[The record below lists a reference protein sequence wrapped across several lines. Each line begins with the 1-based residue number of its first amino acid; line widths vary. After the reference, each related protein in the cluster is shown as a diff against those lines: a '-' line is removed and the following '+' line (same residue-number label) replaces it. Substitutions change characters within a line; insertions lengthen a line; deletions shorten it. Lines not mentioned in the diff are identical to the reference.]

1 MTTHRTSLTSMQTDR
16 AVGAIVASAA
26 ADALGA
32 PYEFHPPLADGVP
45 VRLHA
50 GGGWDLGEWTDDTS
64 MAIPILE
71 ELAAGASLDD
81 PETLHRIGRQWRTWA
96 GTAKDV
102 GIQIRR
108 VLSTAPGA
116 SESELRATAEQVHR
130 STGRSAGN
138 GSLMRTGPVA
148 LGLLH
153 ADDATLAAAARRLS
167 DLTHFEDD
175 AGDACVLWSLAIRHA
190 ILEGAFDVRSGITA
204 LPEERRT
211 LWSERFDV
219 AERTAHPKDIPGSNG
234 WVVAAIQAAWC
245 ALTHSTTLQE
255 AIELAVRSG
264 NDTDTVAAITGSL
277 AGARWG
283 RSAVPAAWLR
293 HLHGWPGQTVDD
305 LVRSAVLATRRGVAG
320 ENGWPAAARW
330 PVSGLP
336 ATLVVHP
343 HDDGV
348 LLGDLTALD
357 TLAEDGTGPR
367 VDAVVSLCRVGREQ
381 VPAFIGER
389 TAVWLVDQDGSNADP
404 AGVLADAADSVAA
417 YRAEGLT
424 VLVHCFEGRSRTPS
438 VGAAYS
444 VRHLGIPADQALQE
458 VSAVLP
464 RARPARFLVDAV
476 HAVRPAEVEIDG

>member
-1 MTTHRTSLTSMQTDR
+1 MTQDSKLTAVQTDR

-50 GGGWDLGEWTDDTS
+50 GGGWELGEWTDDTS
-64 MAIPILE
+64 MALPILH
-71 ELAAGASLDD
+71 ELAAGASLAD
-81 PETLHRIGRQWRTWA
+81 PETLERIGAQWRTWA
-96 GTAKDV
+96 RTAKDV

-108 VLSTAPGA
+108 VLKSSSGA
-116 SESELRATAEQVHR
+116 AEADLRAAAEEVHR

-138 GSLMRTGPVA
+138 GSLMRTGPIA

-153 ADDATLAAAARRLS
+153 ADDDTLAAAARRVS
-167 DLTHFEDD
+167 DLTHYEDD

-190 ILEGAFDVRSGITA
+190 VLEGAFDVRRGIGA
-204 LPEERRT
+204 LPEERRA
-211 LWSERFDV
+211 LWEERFEV

-245 ALTHSTTLQE
+245 AITHSATLPE

-293 HLHGWPGQTVDD
+293 HLHGWPGLTTDD
-305 LVRSAVLATRRGVAG
+305 LVRSAVLATRQGAVGDAD
-320 ENGWPAAARW
+320 WPAAARW

-336 ATLVVHP
+336 ATLVTHP

-357 TLAEDGTGPR
+357 GLTADGPGPR

-381 VPAFIGER
+381 VPDFVAHR
-389 TAVWLVDQDGSNADP
+389 TEVWLVDQEGGNADP
-404 AGVLADAADSVAA
+404 AGVLADAADAIAA
-417 YRAEGLT
+417 YRADGLT
-424 VLVHCFEGRSRTPS
+424 VLVHCYEARSRTPS

-444 VRHLGIPADQALQE
+444 VRHLAVEADRALRE
-458 VSAVLP
+458 VGAVLP
-464 RARPARFLVDAV
+464 RARPKRFLVDAV
-476 HAVRPAEVEIDG
+476 HAVRPVRGAIDA